1 MKSTCST
8 INSPQISPVP
18 EFTRKA
24 YKRTLNPRVLG
35 SPITL
40 PPVYSPQPKRDPIS
54 SDFIPSKLY
63 NSRKTLQ
70 EKLSL
75 YIDLGLTPN
84 IPLSHKNLIK
94 FKNAKKK
101 TITLSDFMSK
111 SAKQQLIESS
121 TLSEIKDESIN
132 YTPKVEKMEVK
143 NSNKLPN
150 ISSLTNSRS
159 FNEISLCESRSFK
172 GKSERNRGEDLK
184 KIEKIV
190 GSCEDLLKM
199 KFKAAKELGKLND

>member
-1 MKSTCST
+1 MRSTCST
-8 INSPQISPVP
+8 LNSLQTSPIPSPVP
-18 EFTRKA
+18 GFIRKA
-24 YKRTLNPRVLG
+24 YKKTLNTQSPG
-35 SPITL
+35 SPINL
-40 PPVYSPQPKRDPIS
+40 PPVYSPQPKIDPIS
-54 SDFIPSKLY
+54 PDYFSSKHCD
-63 NSRKTLQ
+63 SRKTLK

-75 YIDLGLTPN
+75 YIDLGLTPQ

-121 TLSEIKDESIN
+121 TLSVIKDESL
-132 YTPKVEKMEVK
+132 YCTPKVEKMETK
-143 NSNKLPN
+143 SKTKLPN
-150 ISSLTNSRS
+150 ITNLSSSRS

-172 GKSERNRGEDLK
+172 DNCGRNRGEDLK

-190 GSCEDLLKM
+190 GSCEDLLKK
-199 KFKAAKELGKLND
+199 KFKLDKELI